1 MRVANGKTVVAE
13 GRGTVEL
20 RVETHTGSPC
30 NIKLHNVLYTP
41 SLANNIF
48 STNQFV
54 SADATNSVFLNGEAP
69 RLQFKVGDNNYFIP
83 LLSQSNLTYLICL
96 KFSMKSS
103 TFSSHTTRG
112 PSVSLQQ
119 LHERLG
125 HIQFRDCVRLARERG
140 ISLTRAD
147 GVFVEG
153 NDNERFCDVC
163 NTSKQHKKPIA
174 DMASRDDVRPGAVLH
189 CDLKGPIDK
198 SHNGHHFALVVVD
211 ESTRIVCTRTFAH
224 KDGCVKAMGEILD
237 ELASFAGCPIV
248 VGSGSVVHG
257 DSESVLLGSDM
268 KALLTARNITMR
280 ASPPYTHERN
290 GIAERAIQ
298 TLFNV
303 VRSLL
308 QQSGLSERFWPVALQ
323 HATYLRNVL
332 PTAVLGGKSPLQQL
346 TGKAPELKHLRKFGS
361 AAFVKVDDAQR
372 RALDPKARQGIYV
385 GHCMLSDSMR
395 IMFVEGKS
403 VRFMNSVHVNV
414 NESDMPFRPKRAPP
428 TGAQQPP
435 ARRATPTPPRS
446 VGVSGGSGRPPVVTT
461 RTTSKAHPCVSA
473 GKSALSTP
481 APVNTAPAP
490 SHTAP
495 APSHTAVPTRGQASA
510 PTQPPLAAGKDPL
523 LSDFEDTDD
532 DGDAVVTSAVAN
544 TDVPRTYAQA
554 MRSPDRDEW
563 AGAVRAEREVLESMG
578 TFELVPESQA
588 RQGGYNVLHSGWV
601 FAKKPLLTGGVKFKG
616 RVVARGNEQREG
628 IDYHEV
634 YAPVVNPVTMRVL
647 LAIAAQRGYDVDQL
661 DVTAAFLNGKLDAD
675 EHVYMHIPDGFERVP
690 GHVFKLRRSLYG
702 LRQSPRHWNR
712 VLHEFMMG
720 HGMQQSQVDRCLYYI
735 PGVLYVV
742 CWVDDILIMSA
753 DGAAKAAFKAAIAGQ
768 FPVRDL
774 GEARSFLG
782 MELTVDK
789 QRHTVTLTSSA
800 KIAAMLDKCCE
811 HGSQVHPDAAQ
822 AGHAPCGLRWQQ

>member
-1 MRVANGKTVVAE
+1 M
-13 GRGTVEL
+13 
-20 RVETHTGSPC
+20 
-30 NIKLHNVLYTP
+30 
-41 SLANNIF
+41 
-48 STNQFV
+48 
-54 SADATNSVFLNGEAP
+54 
-69 RLQFKVGDNNYFIP
+69 
-83 LLSQSNLTYLICL
+83 
-96 KFSMKSS
+96 
-103 TFSSHTTRG
+103 
-112 PSVSLQQ
+112 
-119 LHERLG
+119 
-125 HIQFRDCVRLARERG
+125 
-140 ISLTRAD
+140 
-147 GVFVEG
+147 
-153 NDNERFCDVC
+153 
-163 NTSKQHKKPIA
+163 
-174 DMASRDDVRPGAVLH
+174 
-189 CDLKGPIDK
+189 
-198 SHNGHHFALVVVD
+198 
-211 ESTRIVCTRTFAH
+211 
-224 KDGCVKAMGEILD
+224 
-237 ELASFAGCPIV
+237 
-248 VGSGSVVHG
+248 
-257 DSESVLLGSDM
+257 
-268 KALLTARNITMR
+268 
-280 ASPPYTHERN
+280 
-290 GIAERAIQ
+290 
-298 TLFNV
+298 
-303 VRSLL
+303 
-308 QQSGLSERFWPVALQ
+308 
-323 HATYLRNVL
+323 
-332 PTAVLGGKSPLQQL
+332 
-346 TGKAPELKHLRKFGS
+346 
-361 AAFVKVDDAQR
+361 
-372 RALDPKARQGIYV
+372 
-385 GHCMLSDSMR
+385 
-395 IMFVEGKS
+395 
-403 VRFMNSVHVNV
+403 
-414 NESDMPFRPKRAPP
+414 
-428 TGAQQPP
+428 
-435 ARRATPTPPRS
+435 
-446 VGVSGGSGRPPVVTT
+446 
-461 RTTSKAHPCVSA
+461 
-473 GKSALSTP
+473 
-481 APVNTAPAP
+481 
-490 SHTAP
+490 
-495 APSHTAVPTRGQASA
+495 PTRGQTSA

-800 KIAAMLDKCCE
+800 KIAAMLDKYGVANTAVKYTPMPPKLVMLPAGFAGNNDVELTAQFPYRELVGALLYLAAWTRPDIAFAVSQLTRFSERPTHTHWRVAKHVLAYLKGTASLGLCYSRDQGVVISTHTVHAASPTAGVSPAPADVLRFQE
-811 HGSQVHPDAAQ
+811 MTAPTVLSTAQPVGFVDASWGEDVSSRRSQAAYVFVLAGAAVLWGTKLQQVVAQSSTEAEYLSLVGSDVYKRQVATWFPSTAAP
-822 AGHAPCGLRWQQ
+822 ARTNT